1 MTVDIIRDGSAF
13 LVRNF
18 DGEYE
23 SLGSVR
29 FSLAEQAQD
38 FAETLRDWIRAEAE
52 HREKH
57 RLAA

>member
-1 MTVDIIRDGSAF
+1 MTVDIIRDGGAF
-13 LVRNF
+13 LVRHL
-18 DGEYE
+18 GEEDE

-38 FAETLRDWIRAEAE
+38 FAETWRDWIRAEAE